1 MFVDAS
7 AIIAIMAREPERDAF
22 ITAIDGAPVGQRTT
36 SVIAVWE
43 AVAGLA
49 RRASIP
55 VSVAKT
61 DVLDFLDISS
71 IEVVPLT
78 LDHLAP
84 ALDAFDRYGRHRL
97 PESERSRALNLG
109 DCFHY
114 AVARTAGTSILHKD
128 VGLALTDIPNAS
140 R

>member
-7 AIIAIMAREPERDAF
+7 AIIAILSQEPEKDAF
-22 ITAIDGAPVGQRTT
+22 INALEATPPDERTT

-43 AVAGLA
+43 AIAGLA
-49 RRASIP
+49 RRTSVPLTLAEGDVRDFLATASI
-55 VSVAKT
+55 
-61 DVLDFLDISS
+61 DVQ
-71 IEVVPLT
+71 PLT

-97 PESERSRALNLG
+97 PESDRNKALNLG

-114 AVARTAGTSILHKD
+114 AAARLAGTGILHKD
-128 VGLALTDIPNAS
+128 AGLALTDLPQAV
-140 R
+140 

>member
-7 AIIAIMAREPERDAF
+7 AMIAIIAQEPERDAF
-22 ITAIDGAPVGQRTT
+22 IAAIAGAPVGQRTT

-61 DVLDFLDISS
+61 DILEFLDTAS
-71 IEVVPLT
+71 IVVVPLT
-78 LDHLAP
+78 IDHLAP

-97 PESERSRALNLG
+97 PESERNRALNLG

-114 AVARTAGTSILHKD
+114 AVARQAGTSILHKD
-128 VGLALTDIPNAS
+128 AGLALTDITNAS

>member
-7 AIIAIMAREPERDAF
+7 AIIAILSQEPEKNTF
-22 ITAIDGAPVGQRTT
+22 IDVLERTPLEERIT

-43 AVAGLA
+43 AIAGLA
-49 RRASIP
+49 RRTSIPLTVAEGDVREFLATASI
-55 VSVAKT
+55 
-61 DVLDFLDISS
+61 DVI
-71 IEVVPLT
+71 PLT

-97 PESERSRALNLG
+97 PENERNKALNLG

-114 AVARTAGTSILHKD
+114 AAARRAGTGILHKD
-128 VGLALTDIPNAS
+128 VGLALTDLPPA
-140 R
+140 